1 MLQTT
6 SYSREFRMQ
15 IVRRILNGEK
25 VPALARELGIHPKLL
40 YDWTRRVKEG
50 GEENLR
56 GRGRP
61 RKSEETRGADRTSR
75 RIPELERTVAYQRLA
90 IEFLQAC
97 LASVADQ
104 AMESHL
110 SIGRDIVFEAMETML
125 RGRRGL
131 TIKAMCELARVG
143 RTGYYRY
150 MRNRAEGAGLGA

>member
-25 VPALARELGIHPKLL
+25 VPALARELGIHRKLL

-61 RKSEETRGADRTSR
+61 RKTEEARGADRNSH
-75 RIPELERTVAYQRLA
+75 RIPELERTVEYQSVA

-97 LASVADQ
+97 LVSVIEAREPRQ
-104 AMESHL
+104 S
-110 SIGRDIVFEAMETML
+110 SRYDIIFQAMETML

-131 TIKAMCELARVG
+131 SVKAMCELAQIG
-143 RTGYYRY
+143 R
-150 MRNRAEGAGLGA
+150 N